1 MYLLSLRLCPA
12 AGFSNFLSSH
22 AKPPLQRVDAFL
34 KDPSALLKV
43 LEHSPA
49 CACRREQHII
59 ACIRVRSA
67 YLNGLLHVFRVHDI
81 RDTMFLCALSDL
93 ISCLANEDEIADF
106 SVKVLD
112 PLVILGMLVISACD

>member
-1 MYLLSLRLCPA
+1 MLQLPDLC
-12 AGFSNFLSSH
+12 
-22 AKPPLQRVDAFL
+22 
-34 KDPSALLKV
+34 
-43 LEHSPA
+43 
-49 CACRREQHII
+49 
-59 ACIRVRSA
+59 A

-112 PLVILGMLVISACD
+112 PLVILGMLVISECT